1 MNSQFCALY
10 VGLVVLTGA
19 ASMAAA
25 GTPDLSVG
33 ALPLLFWL
41 LANLL
46 GEVFWLPA
54 PKGRGY
60 LSMANAANFATLLV
74 LPVSLAV
81 PLTALAGFAGD
92 LIFRRRAWYRALFN
106 AGMCAVTV
114 YASSWVF
121 FRTGGVTGSLEALT
135 SPLNVLP
142 LVAATVTYFLV
153 NTWLVSGVIALH
165 RDHPIWTVW
174 RESFA
179 FTYELVGVGVLHI
192 LGFVFAALFLTWGY
206 MSAFVAV
213 FLTYFIRDAYV
224 RYTADTISRTTP
236 PHSARE
242 GSVVR

>member
-1 MNSQFCALY
+1 MSSVFCAVY

-25 GTPDLSVG
+25 GAPDLSVG
-33 ALPLLFWL
+33 ALPLLFWV

-46 GEVFWLPA
+46 GEILWLPA

-60 LSMANAANFATLLV
+60 LSMANAANFATLLI
-74 LPVSLAV
+74 LPISLAV
-81 PLTALAGFAGD
+81 PLTAVAGFLGD

-106 AGMCAVTV
+106 AGMCATTV

-121 FRTGGVTGSLEALT
+121 FRTGGVTGSLESLA
-135 SPLNVLP
+135 SPLNALP
-142 LVAATVTYFLV
+142 LAAATVTYFLV

-165 RDHPIWTVW
+165 REHPIWTVW

-179 FTYELVGVGVLHI
+179 FAYELVGVGVLHF
-192 LGFVFAALFLTWGY
+192 LGFIFAALFLTWGY

-224 RYTADTISRTTP
+224 RYTADTISRPAPSTSTK
-236 PHSARE
+236 E
-242 GSVVR
+242 GRVVR